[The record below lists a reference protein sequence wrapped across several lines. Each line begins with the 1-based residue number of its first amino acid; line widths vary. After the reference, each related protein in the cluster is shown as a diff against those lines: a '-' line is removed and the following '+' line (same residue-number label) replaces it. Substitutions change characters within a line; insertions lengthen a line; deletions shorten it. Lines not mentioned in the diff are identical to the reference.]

1 MPTTIQIML
10 TDRPIQMAHIPKPA
24 IGPQPGA
31 PETRAKTTAAM
42 NPTMNRVNGSSLRNT
57 PVNSSPQKNSQTP
70 NPTYAR
76 PTHAVSSDSVTSSRE
91 TSPANGIATGPI
103 ENMPKK
109 VSPQRAPHKTHA
121 VKAHHPM
128 AEMDFRVG
136 ID

>member
-1 MPTTIQIML
+1 
-10 TDRPIQMAHIPKPA
+10 
-24 IGPQPGA
+24 
-31 PETRAKTTAAM
+31 
-42 NPTMNRVNGSSLRNT
+42 MNRVNGSSLRST
-57 PVNSSPQKNSQTP
+57 PVNSSPKTRQTP

-76 PTHAVSSDSVTSSRE
+76 PTHGVSSDGVTSSRE

-121 VKAHHPM
+121 VNAPHPM

-136 ID
+136 IDSVVSTVIGLSPKI